1 MKKYIVVKKIGDFSA
16 TVEREFD
23 DKNKAG
29 AFASLLTSSEDGN
42 WKYFVYELV
51 AAF

>member
-1 MKKYIVVKKIGDFSA
+1 MKKYVVLKKIGNCNA
-16 TVEREFD
+16 IVEREFD

-29 AFASLLTSSEDGN
+29 AFASLLSSSEDDG